1 MLFALVLRAD
11 GIVNCVREAVAPTV
25 HKVVDAS
32 IVNVF
37 DEVKAPL
44 LPDKG
49 KSLIAFEG
57 GENILVRGE
66 NPLDPRLVE
75 DFTGFIYGL
84 LLGVITLLVQFW

>member
-1 MLFALVLRAD
+1 MLFALVLCAD
-11 GIVNCVREAVAPTV
+11 GVVDCVREAVAPTV

-37 DEVKAPL
+37 DEVEATL
-44 LPDKG
+44 LPDEREAV
-49 KSLIAFEG
+49 IAFKG

-66 NPLDPRLVE
+66 NPLDSRLVE